1 MNFEQANQMEMVYES
16 ISFYEKKLEKC
27 KDGLI
32 LKTFYQQLLD
42 ALKEPFNE
50 EKTTFGKKRMTVS

>member
-1 MNFEQANQMEMVYES
+1 LEPLLNAVKDIRMNFEQANQMEMVYES

-42 ALKEPFNE
+42 A
-50 EKTTFGKKRMTVS
+50 